1 MTTSPRALTTF
12 EAPPGKAGAP
22 NAAGNNRA
30 GPRSILVIAPDGT
43 IEACSPAFLRLL
55 GVADEGLAGTAFLSL
70 LAPGSEPPAFLKGVR
85 DELSESAISQGEL
98 TVCRPGGTERIG
110 LFYQAS
116 ALCESRPEGR
126 RPRRQSPRVAL
137 LVEPRHGDNAQE
149 EEALGF
155 SRFSEDS
162 PFPVLRVSLDGTLLS
177 ANRGSW
183 LLLAHW
189 KTEVGSCVPAPWKK
203 VIDDVVRQTDAYEV
217 EVQIGIKIL
226 LLVFVPVP
234 DKGYVNV
241 FGLDVSS
248 RKQAEKRLQLDA
260 QVFESASE
268 AVVITDPD
276 RRIIDVNRAF
286 TDITGYTRE
295 EILGENISVLG
306 SGRQDEYFYQEM
318 WGAVAERGSW
328 QGEIW
333 DRRKNGEV
341 FPKWLSISSVR
352 DEGGKISRYIGL
364 FSDISIMKQTQEQ
377 LYEMAHYDSLTGLPN
392 RRYFLDRLKE
402 SLDQAR
408 RAGEGVALM
417 FVDLDGFKLVNDN
430 LGHRAGDQL
439 LREVGLRIRQCIRES
454 DIAARMGG
462 DEFTVILSQ
471 IRSSDSAVIVA
482 RKILA
487 RLYEPVRIDEK
498 ELFISSSIGIA
509 VFPDDASEV
518 EGLLQSADTALY
530 KAKDLGKNGYQFF
543 SPEMNRRAMERLTL
557 QTQIRQGLAAHEFT
571 VYYQPQVD
579 AGSGRLVG
587 LEALARW
594 KSPQIGL
601 VSPEQ
606 FIPLAEQTGLIHEIG
621 QLVLREACAQ
631 GRRWMDQGMSPVR
644 IGVNISAHQLRRP
657 DFVDVI
663 QGAVQESGFPA
674 RFLELELTESMLI
687 DDSPQDLDKLSR
699 IKAMGIRLSID
710 DFGTKYSS
718 FAYLRRLPIDRL
730 KIDRTFVQDLT
741 ADPRVAEIVS
751 AIIAMSRSLNLE
763 VIAEGVETAAQA
775 DLLKKKGCQTIQG
788 YYSGHPLPSGD
799 VAGFFEHDGK
809 GKRE

>member
-1 MTTSPRALTTF
+1 MIASRGALSAVDARPGMGSARTSVSPDQADVS
-12 EAPPGKAGAP
+12 A
-22 NAAGNNRA
+22 
-30 GPRSILVIAPDGT
+30 ILVISVDGT
-43 IEACSPAFLRLL
+43 VESCDR
-55 GVADEGLAGTAFLSL
+55 AFLSMLGIEKGGLSGAGFFSLFPSEKDGRSFLESL
-70 LAPGSEPPAFLKGVR
+70 LRELTRTGTSTG
-85 DELSESAISQGEL
+85 ELS
-98 TVCRPGGTERIG
+98 VCRPDGKELLDLI
-110 LFYQAS
+110 YEAS
-116 ALCESRPEGR
+116 ALCQASPEETVTAR
-126 RPRRQSPRVAL
+126 TVDRFVLRVAQ
-137 LVEPRHGDNAQE
+137 RRGAGI
-149 EEALGF
+149 EAREF

-162 PFPVLRVSLDGTLLS
+162 PFPVLRIALDGTLVS

-189 KTEVGSCVPAPWKK
+189 KTEVGGQVPAAWKP
-203 VIDDVVRQTDAYEV
+203 VIDNVVRDRDTREV

-226 LLVFVPVP
+226 LLVFVPVT
-234 DKGYVNV
+234 DRGYVNV

-268 AVVITDPD
+268 AVVITDVD
-276 RRIIDVNRAF
+276 RRVLDVNRAF
-286 TDITGYTRE
+286 TSITGYTRE
-295 EILGENISVLG
+295 EILGENIAILS
-306 SGRQDEYFYQEM
+306 SGRQDEKFEQDM
-318 WGAVAERGSW
+318 WDAVAERGSW

-333 DRRKNGEV
+333 DQRKNGEV
-341 FPKWLSISSVR
+341 FPKWLSISAVR
-352 DEGGKISRYIGL
+352 DEAGRVSRYIGL
-364 FSDISIMKQTQEQ
+364 FSDISIMKETQEQ

-408 RAGEGVALM
+408 RAGESVALM

-439 LREVGLRIRQCIRES
+439 LREVGVRIRQCIRES
-454 DIAARMGG
+454 DIASRMGG

-471 IRSSDSAVIVA
+471 IKSSDSALIVA
-482 RKILA
+482 RKILGK
-487 RLYEPVRIDEK
+487 LYEPVRIEEK

-509 VFPDDASEV
+509 IFPDDARDV

-557 QTQIRQGLAAHEFT
+557 QTQMRQGLAAHEFM

-579 AGSGRLVG
+579 AGTGELVG

-621 QLVLREACAQ
+621 ELVLREACSQ
-631 GRRWMDQGMSPVR
+631 GRKWMEQGMAPVR
-644 IGVNISAHQLRRP
+644 ISVNISAHQMRRP
-657 DFVDVI
+657 DFVDLI
-663 QGAVQESGFPA
+663 QAAVQATGFPA

-687 DDSPQDLDKLSR
+687 DDSPQDLEKLSR

-730 KIDRTFVQDLT
+730 KIDRTFIQDLPVD
-741 ADPRVAEIVS
+741 ARGAEIVS

-763 VIAEGVETAAQA
+763 VVAEGVETAAQA

-788 YYSGHPLPSGD
+788 YYSGHPLPPED
-799 VAGFFEHDGK
+799 VSAFLGRK
-809 GKRE
+809 GKDSNG

>member
-1 MTTSPRALTTF
+1 VTTSPRALTTF
-12 EAPPGKAGAP
+12 EAPPGRAGAP
-22 NAAGNNRA
+22 NAAADDRA
-30 GPRSILVIAPDGT
+30 DTRSILVIAPDGT
-43 IEACSPAFLRLL
+43 IEACSPDFLRLL
-55 GVADEGLAGTAFLSL
+55 GFPNGGLTGTAFLSL
-70 LAPGSEPPAFLKGVR
+70 LVPGSEPPAFLKGVR
-85 DELSESAISQGEL
+85 DELSESARSRGEL

-126 RPRRQSPRVAL
+126 RSRKQSPRVAL
-137 LVEPRHGDNAQE
+137 LVEPRRGDNAQE
-149 EEALGF
+149 EEARGF

-162 PFPVLRVSLDGTLLS
+162 PFPVLRISL
-177 ANRGSW
+177 
-183 LLLAHW
+183 
-189 KTEVGSCVPAPWKK
+189 
-203 VIDDVVRQTDAYEV
+203 
-217 EVQIGIKIL
+217 
-226 LLVFVPVP
+226 
-234 DKGYVNV
+234 
-241 FGLDVSS
+241 
-248 RKQAEKRLQLDA
+248 
-260 QVFESASE
+260 
-268 AVVITDPD
+268 
-276 RRIIDVNRAF
+276 
-286 TDITGYTRE
+286 
-295 EILGENISVLG
+295 
-306 SGRQDEYFYQEM
+306 
-318 WGAVAERGSW
+318 
-328 QGEIW
+328 
-333 DRRKNGEV
+333 
-341 FPKWLSISSVR
+341 KWLSISAVR
-352 DEGGKISRYIGL
+352 DEAGKISRYIGL

-392 RRYFLDRLKE
+392 RRCFLDRLKE

-408 RAGEGVALM
+408 RAGEGVALL

-471 IRSSDSAVIVA
+471 IRSSDSALIVA

-606 FIPLAEQTGLIHEIG
+606 FIPLAEQTGLIHEVG

-644 IGVNISAHQLRRP
+644 MGVNISAHQLRRP

-741 ADPRVAEIVS
+741 SDARVAEIVS

-788 YYSGHPLPSGD
+788 YYSGHPLPSRD
-799 VAGFFEHDGK
+799 VAGFLEHEGK
-809 GKRE
+809 GKRA